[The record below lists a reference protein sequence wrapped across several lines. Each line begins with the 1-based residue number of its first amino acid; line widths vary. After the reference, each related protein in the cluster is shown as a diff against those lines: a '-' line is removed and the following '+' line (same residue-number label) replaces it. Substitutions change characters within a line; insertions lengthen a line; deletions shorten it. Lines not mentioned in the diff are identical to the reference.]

1 MFVLGL
7 VLSLTIGVSLG
18 LLGGGGSILTVPVI
32 HYVFGVET
40 HAAIAMSLLVVGT
53 TSAFAVI
60 PHARA
65 GRVQWRIGAV
75 FGGSSMVGAFVG
87 GRAGSA
93 LPGTVLIPAFAAVMI
108 AAGVAMLLRARR
120 PSTLEPAAAPK
131 LGRILVIGLG
141 VGLLTG
147 TLGAGGGF
155 VIVPALTLVGGLVIA
170 EAVGTS
176 LFVIAINSFAGYAG
190 AHHAAVDTTVVVAV
204 TAVAIAGSVV
214 GARLVRRIS
223 PNRLQQVFA
232 YFVMVIAIAMVLREL
247 V

>member
-7 VLSLTIGVSLG
+7 VLSLTIGISLG

-40 HAAIAMSLLVVGT
+40 HAAIAMSLLVVGA

-65 GRVQWRIGAV
+65 GRVKWRIGLA
-75 FGGSSMVGAFVG
+75 FGVASMVGAFAG
-87 GRAGSA
+87 GHVGSA
-93 LPGTVLIPAFAAVMI
+93 LPGKVLIPAFAVVMI

-120 PSTLEPAAAPK
+120 TTLPPAGALK
-131 LGRILVIGLG
+131 VERILIIGVG

-155 VIVPALTLVGGLVIA
+155 VIVPALTLVGGLAIA
-170 EAVGTS
+170 DAVGTS
-176 LFVIAINSFAGYAG
+176 LFVIAVNSFAGYAG
-190 AHHAAVDTTVVVAV
+190 ASHAALDTTVVVAV
-204 TAVAIAGSVV
+204 TVVAIAGSVV

-223 PNRLQQVFA
+223 ATHLQQVFA
-232 YFVMVIAIAMVLREL
+232 YFVMIIAVAMMIREL